1 MKTIIEK
8 IRLNPLLSVVTAILL
23 GILVIQLS
31 RIFGKLVTDQMS
43 NLSLD
48 TYTKNVSFKFFMLLL
63 SLGFIL
69 ILNNGSLK
77 SYGFKKI
84 ENLKYL
90 RFILVSTGI
99 IIASFIIGNMLFNIV
114 LRRAFPP
121 EKAGM
126 GFPDQSVMQMILT
139 VWIWSSICEEVLT
152 RGLIQGFINLQNK
165 IKFLKLSLPV
175 WVSGIFFGM
184 MHLSLLRADMD
195 VWFISFIVFNTTVLG
210 LLAAYYREKTNSIYP
225 AIFLHIWANIIGSLP
240 MLLLG

>member
-77 SYGFKKI
+77 GYGFKKI

-90 RFILVSTGI
+90 RF
-99 IIASFIIGNMLFNIV
+99 F
-114 LRRAFPP
+114 
-121 EKAGM
+121 
-126 GFPDQSVMQMILT
+126 
-139 VWIWSSICEEVLT
+139 
-152 RGLIQGFINLQNK
+152 
-165 IKFLKLSLPV
+165 
-175 WVSGIFFGM
+175 
-184 MHLSLLRADMD
+184 
-195 VWFISFIVFNTTVLG
+195 
-210 LLAAYYREKTNSIYP
+210 
-225 AIFLHIWANIIGSLP
+225 
-240 MLLLG
+240 